1 MNRFAV
7 RRLGTESWFRIPG
20 KQGVPGETCQEMGQ
34 GTFSALS
41 RDKAAHHETISLQLT
56 RNTVASEVP
65 TFHVLSFEGFFG
77 HMPRNASMSRR
88 LHGQHSEL
96 AAFIWAIW
104 GAVALA
110 ARKLA
115 LDFGICVR
123 HPRRSSASI
132 AVGP

>member
-1 MNRFAV
+1 
-7 RRLGTESWFRIPG
+7 
-20 KQGVPGETCQEMGQ
+20 MGQ
-34 GTFSALS
+34 GTFSAPS
-41 RDKAAHHETISLQLT
+41 RDKAAHHETVSLQLT

-96 AAFIWAIW
+96 AASSGPSGGQWPWQPVSF
-104 GAVALA
+104 
-110 ARKLA
+110 A